1 MLIAVN
7 YPAREFGI
15 SRMDKIDEAM
25 KRCPDL
31 KVVHVATYAKGESE
45 AKYWDKPDVRTH
57 KVSSDPPRSP
67 KLLALAYSAR
77 AL

>member
-7 YPAREFGI
+7 YPAREYGI
-15 SRMDKIDEAM
+15 SRMDKVREAL

-45 AKYWDKPDVRTH
+45 AKYWDKPDVKTH
-57 KVSSDPPRSP
+57 KVSFLNISKATS
-67 KLLALAYSAR
+67 STCN
-77 AL
+77 